1 MKLNS
6 SKKTDKN
13 SNQQDTKPFL
23 RWAGG
28 KNRIVN
34 SLEEHM
40 PPNFS
45 NGNEYYEPFLG
56 AGSLFFRLKP
66 LNTTLSD
73 NNKDLI
79 ECYKAVQKN
88 PELIVK
94 HLQQYLLNNCKNYYY
109 KMRDKYNNSNPSMAK
124 AALFIYLN
132 KTCFNGIWRVNK
144 KGEFNV
150 PYGYREPLL
159 PSKDYLLN
167 PSTALSKARII
178 HEDYK
183 KVVEYTK
190 KGDFIYFDPPYPPL
204 NETSYFTHYTKEGFN
219 REDHSELASVAKMLN
234 RKGCYIMISNADI
247 QFIRSLYKEV
257 FNLYDL
263 EVTRR
268 ISANGK
274 RHKVQELIITNYEV

>member
-6 SKKTDKN
+6 FKKTDKN

-34 SLEEHM
+34 FLEEHM

-45 NGNEYYEPFLG
+45 NGNGYYEPFLG

-66 LNTTLSD
+66 LNATLSD

-109 KMRDKYNNSNPSMAK
+109 KMRDKYNNSNPSIAK

-159 PSKDYLLN
+159 PSKDNLLN

-183 KVVEYTK
+183 KVVEYAR

-204 NETSYFTHYTKEGFN
+204 NGTSYFTHYTKEGFN

-234 RKGCYIMISNADI
+234 KEGCHIMISNADI

-263 EVTRR
+263 EVTRW

>member
-1 MKLNS
+1 M
-6 SKKTDKN
+6 DKN
-13 SNQQDTKPFL
+13 SKQKDTKPFL

-34 SLEEHM
+34 FLEEYM

-45 NGNEYYEPFLG
+45 NGNRYYEPFLG
-56 AGSLFFRLKP
+56 AGSLFFRLIP
-66 LNTTLSD
+66 LKATLSD

-79 ECYKAVQKN
+79 ECYKAVKEH
-88 PELIVK
+88 PEAITAYLQR
-94 HLQQYLLNNCKNYYY
+94 HLSNTSKDYYY
-109 KMRDKYNNSNPSMAK
+109 MMREKYNNSNPSIAK

-144 KGEFNV
+144 KGKFNV
-150 PYGYREPLL
+150 PYGHREPPAL
-159 PSKDYLLN
+159 PSKDSLLN
-167 PSTALSKARII
+167 LSNALSKAKII
-178 HEDYK
+178 HKDYK
-183 KVVEYTK
+183 KVVEYTR

-204 NETSYFTHYTKEGFN
+204 NGTSYFTHYTKEGFD
-219 REDHSELASVAKMLN
+219 REDHAELASVARMLN
-234 RKGCYIMISNADI
+234 EKGCYIMISNADI
-247 QFIRSLYKEV
+247 QFIRSLYKDM

-263 EVTRR
+263 EVTRW

>member
-6 SKKTDKN
+6 FKKTDKN

-34 SLEEHM
+34 LLEEHM

-56 AGSLFFRLKP
+56 AGSLFFRLEP
-66 LNTTLSD
+66 LNATLSD

-109 KMRDKYNNSNPSMAK
+109 KMRDKYNNSNPSIAK

-159 PSKDYLLN
+159 PSKDNLLN

-183 KVVEYTK
+183 KIVEYAR

-204 NETSYFTHYTKEGFN
+204 NGTSYFTHYTKEGFN

-234 RKGCYIMISNADI
+234 KKGCYIMISNADI

-263 EVTRR
+263 EVTRW